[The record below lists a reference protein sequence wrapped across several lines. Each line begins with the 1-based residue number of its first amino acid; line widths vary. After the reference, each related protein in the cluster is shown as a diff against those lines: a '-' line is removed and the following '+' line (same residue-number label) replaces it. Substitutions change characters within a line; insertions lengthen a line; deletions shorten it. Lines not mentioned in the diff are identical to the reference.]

1 MRLIAACAASVFVL
15 AACGGGGSG
24 NQNNI
29 SVDAGKS
36 PQTFDSLALFDPIP
50 INSRDSATIP
60 FPFDGLFSGFND
72 PSLNIPNSANV
83 PFVTAAN
90 LQDGFSTTASIFMD
104 LLGFVDFTSVAQHLL
119 IVNSATGQTLKAG
132 IDFTIQPSPAKDATG
147 VPISAQRSRI
157 LIEPL
162 KPLAPS
168 TRYVVALLKGT
179 KTLDG
184 AEVFPSAQFRV
195 VRSGTPVSQQSEPIL
210 AQYSSAQKAGLEA
223 LRSQLIRPV
232 VAALGGF
239 GIAET
244 DVLLAFPFSTQS
256 TNTLSRMAATAAP
269 RFSQLVNTGLNTS
282 VIGAPGIAN
291 IYSGVLQVPYYL
303 ANSGGNANSTAPLTT
318 FFAADTSKPDTAAKF
333 LGQVPCG
340 AFATGATLPDGQT
353 ARPSVSTSI
362 CYPLPLAK
370 TTETIPLLAT
380 VPNAN
385 SGRSKPAAGW
395 PVVIFQHGIT
405 SNRGVA
411 LTVADSL
418 AQAGFV
424 VLAIDLPLHGIE
436 PGDPFAALRQ
446 AGRERTF
453 DLDVVNNTTGA
464 PGPDGTPDSSGTSF
478 LNLASLLT
486 ARDNNR
492 QAVSDLQNLTATV
505 ASIDLD
511 GDGKPDLDAGNIRFF
526 GHSLGAILGG
536 TFLATN
542 TNIGAATLANPGG
555 GIGKLLD
562 GSKAFGP
569 VVSAGLGASG
579 ISEGSDNYETYL
591 RFAQTLLDSADPVNF
606 AAATKANHPIHLI
619 EVINDLV
626 VPNDA
631 VATAATVFKDR
642 VLITGFLSGTDPYIA
657 TLGLDVIGPITPPL
671 AARSQRTG
679 SKVTA
684 AVVFT
689 TGNHSSV
696 LNPRATTKPDGTSN
710 NDGPSNAAT
719 TQEMQR
725 EAANFLGSNG
735 TCLPT
740 GGNCVSAAP

>member
-1 MRLIAACAASVFVL
+1 MFLLS
-15 AACGGGGSG
+15 ACGGGGSG

-29 SVDAGKS
+29 ASGAGET

-72 PSLNIPNSANV
+72 PSLNIPNSGNV

-90 LQDGFSTTASIFMD
+90 LQDGFSTTSSIFMD

-119 IVNSATGQTLKAG
+119 IVNSATGQVLKAG
-132 IDFTIQPSPAKDATG
+132 VDFTIQPSPAKDAAG
-147 VPISAQRSRI
+147 IPISAQRSRI

-162 KPLAPS
+162 KPLAPA
-168 TRYVVALLKGT
+168 TRYIVALLKGT
-179 KTLDG
+179 KTTQGED
-184 AEVFPSAQFRV
+184 VIPSAQFRV
-195 VRSGTPVSQQSEPIL
+195 VRSGTPVSQQTEPIL
-210 AQYSSAQKAGLEA
+210 AQYNTAQKAGLEA

-232 VAALGGF
+232 VAGLAGF
-239 GIAET
+239 GVAET

-256 TNTLSRMAATAAP
+256 TNTLDRLSAVATP
-269 RFSQLVNTGLNTS
+269 QFSSLVFTGANTS
-282 VIGAPGIAN
+282 LIGAPGIAN
-291 IYSGVLQVPYYL
+291 IYSGVMSVPYYL
-303 ANSGGNANSTAPLTT
+303 ANAGGNPNSTAPLST
-318 FFAADTSKPDTAAKF
+318 FFAADTSQPDTAAKF

-362 CYPLPLAK
+362 CYPLPLVK
-370 TTETIPLLAT
+370 STEIIPLLAT

-385 SGRSKPAAGW
+385 SGRSKPANGW

-405 SNRGVA
+405 RNRADA
-411 LTVADSL
+411 LAVADSL

-424 VLAIDLPLHGIE
+424 VLAIDLPLHGI
-436 PGDPFAALRQ
+436 GTSDPAVALRQ
-446 AGRERTF
+446 SGRERTF
-453 DLDVVNNTTGA
+453 DLDVVDNGTGA
-464 PGPDGTPDSSGTSF
+464 PGPDGMVDPSGQNF
-478 LNLASLLT
+478 LNLASLIT
-486 ARDNNR
+486 ARDNLR
-492 QAVSDLQNLTATV
+492 QGVSDLQNLAATV
-505 ASIDLD
+505 ATIDLD
-511 GDGKPDLDAGNIRFF
+511 GDHAPDLDANNVRFF

-536 TFLATN
+536 SFLSTN
-542 TNIGAATLANPGG
+542 TSIGAATLANPGG

-562 GSKAFGP
+562 ASKAFGS
-569 VVSAGLGASG
+569 VVSRGLGASG
-579 ISEGSDNYETYL
+579 VVEGTDNYETYI
-591 RFAQTLLDSADPVNF
+591 RFAQTLIDSADPINF
-606 AAATKANHPIHLI
+606 AAATKARHAIHLI
-619 EVINDLV
+619 EVKNDLV

-631 VATAATVFKDR
+631 FANDGTGAKDK
-642 VLITGFLSGTDPYIA
+642 VLISGFLSGTDPYIA
-657 TLGLDVIGPITPPL
+657 NLGLDVIGPITPPL
-671 AARSQRTG
+671 ASQSQRVG

-689 TGNHSSV
+689 TGNHGSV
-696 LNPRATTKPDGTSN
+696 LDPRATKKPDGSLN
-710 NDGPSNAAT
+710 DDGPSNAAT

-740 GGNCVSAAP
+740 GGNCVLAPN